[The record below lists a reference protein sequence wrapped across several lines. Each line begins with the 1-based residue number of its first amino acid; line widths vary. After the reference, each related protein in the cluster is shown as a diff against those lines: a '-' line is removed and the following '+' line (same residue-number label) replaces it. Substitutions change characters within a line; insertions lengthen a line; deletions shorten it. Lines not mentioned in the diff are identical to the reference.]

1 MNKDLS
7 ASEAARI
14 LGVSLATLYSYV
26 SRGML
31 TPSSAQAERRKRYP
45 HDEVL
50 RLAARK
56 ADGKRGG
63 HQVAAAMNWGTPVLE
78 TRISRIADGRLHY
91 RGHDVLTLADGAT
104 LEQVACLL
112 WDDGGHDY
120 FAAAAVQA
128 ALPAHALASIAAI
141 LSSMPPLEAAMC
153 MLPVHAQAIP
163 AQADDA
169 HGRFVAGAALMR
181 LLAGLLL
188 KRAPDAAPLHLQ
200 IAQAWQAD
208 AAQADWIRAALVLLA
223 DHELNASTFTVR
235 CVAAT
240 GAGLAA
246 TLSAGLAAL
255 SGPQHGG
262 GSTLIRAML
271 EVALASDSLEDGI
284 AAWFDGRDP
293 ALFGFSHPLY
303 PQGDPRGAYLL
314 ERMAQWPQARAVL
327 EIGVRVATRLG
338 MPANADYALA
348 AMGIVCGWPP
358 AAGEILFALAR
369 SAGWIAQAA
378 EQIADGGMIR
388 PRARYVGKYQV
399 E

>member
-31 TPSSAQAERRKRYP
+31 TPSCVQAERRKRYP

-63 HQVAAAMNWGTPVLE
+63 HKVAAAMNWGTPVLE

-91 RGHDVLTLADGAT
+91 RGHDVLALAANAT

-112 WDDGGHDY
+112 WDDSGHDY
-120 FAAAAVQA
+120 FTAAAVEA
-128 ALPAHALASIAAI
+128 ALPAPALASIAAI
-141 LSSMPPLEAAMC
+141 ATACDKLPSMPPLEAAMC
-153 MLPVHAQAIP
+153 MLPMHAQAIP

-169 HGRFVAGAALMR
+169 HGRFVTGAALMR
-181 LLAGLLL
+181 MLAGLLL
-188 KRAPDAAPLHLQ
+188 KRAPDVAPLHLQ
-200 IAQAWQAD
+200 VAQAWQAD

-240 GAGLAA
+240 GAIPTA
-246 TLSAGLAAL
+246 TA
-255 SGPQHGG
+255 
-262 GSTLIRAML
+262 STAQVFR
-271 EVALASDSLEDGI
+271 
-284 AAWFDGRDP
+284 
-293 ALFGFSHPLY
+293 PL
-303 PQGDPRGAYLL
+303 
-314 ERMAQWPQARAVL
+314 
-327 EIGVRVATRLG
+327 
-338 MPANADYALA
+338 
-348 AMGIVCGWPP
+348 
-358 AAGEILFALAR
+358 R
-369 SAGWIAQAA
+369 S
-378 EQIADGGMIR
+378 
-388 PRARYVGKYQV
+388 
-399 E
+399 